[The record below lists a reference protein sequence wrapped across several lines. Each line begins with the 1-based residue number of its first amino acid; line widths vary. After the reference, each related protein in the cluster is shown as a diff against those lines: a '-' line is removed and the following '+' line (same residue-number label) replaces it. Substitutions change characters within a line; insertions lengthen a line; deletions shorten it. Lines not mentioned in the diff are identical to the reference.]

1 MRKRYSNGK
10 KIKSNIVSPKTGR
23 KRYSHGTKI
32 KPNIVRTE
40 TGRVAYADGDE
51 VEKTDEEKWADYK
64 GPTNFGGIFGGVA
77 KVSPEAIAAAQA
89 AQAEAAK
96 GGSPYTGEKLDDKGN
111 QKDTRDA
118 GSGGG
123 GGPSADAKGGSGG
136 NSKNGNDDSSE
147 NGNDDSG
154 GNGNDDSGGNGD
166 DDKTV
171 ESPPEEEK
179 KGPPK
184 GREDPD
190 PTEEAPF
197 SGQTEA
203 TQSSAAQREREFRAA
218 ASAERMEKMA
228 AGTYTL
234 ADINAEGKAVK
245 LRKAEGEEDPKEFLD
260 SAKADY
266 KVAVGT
272 ERDLDETAYDVSTK
286 DEDLKE
292 AVDTITTAEL
302 GKADAAT
309 TVTASTF
316 TADTVPEDVIIA
328 AAQGTLSDESK
339 ISEDLGVDR
348 VPKIDP
354 ADVTIETGSIT
365 QRVVG
370 ELSEESFAKAVKV
383 AGISLPRVTRAKQQL
398 SNAGVSDEAI
408 NLLGNDPDELEAEL
422 MNYSEKERGIISGL
436 PPEALVSTQ
445 MNALF
450 EGMQE
455 GEIPLWAKPA
465 TDKIDAI
472 LAVRGLSASSVGRDA
487 LTSVLVSEAFKI
499 ADSNAKA
506 IQASVAQG
514 KGIEAQAL
522 LREAEFAQQT
532 GITNAQNVFKMDM
545 AQFSVDQQTALS
557 NSKFMQ
563 TVSLT
568 NAGATQQAIMQDA
581 VMLSQVNLAEADFTT
596 KLRVE
601 NAKHFL
607 NMDMANLSNRQQAV
621 VLDSQQEQQRMLS
634 NQAAVNAS
642 KQFNSTSENQ
652 TNQYMA
658 GLKDSISK
666 FNAQQT
672 NAAEQFNAAQT
683 NAAQARFFGRKA
695 EADKFNQQI
704 AASVD
709 QFNEQNAFAREQFN
723 AQNALVID
731 QSNAQWRRDINK
743 IDTAAQNAMNARN
756 AQNSFAMT
764 QSAQAQL
771 WQEMRD
777 EFDYIWKSSENAANR
792 ETNIAVAGIS
802 GENSALTDSGAM
814 GKLRD
819 LINLLP

>member
-10 KIKSNIVSPKTGR
+10 KIKS
-23 KRYSHGTKI
+23 
-32 KPNIVRTE
+32 NIVRTE

-51 VEKTDEEKWADYK
+51 VKEYPDYK
-64 GPTNFGGIFGGVA
+64 GPTNYGGIFGGVA
-77 KVSPEAIAAAQA
+77 KVSPEAIAAAKA

-96 GGSPYTGEKLDDKGN
+96 KGSPYTGKQLDD
-111 QKDTRDA
+111 DTTDA

-123 GGPSADAKGGSGG
+123 GGPSDDAKGGSGG
-136 NSKNGNDDSSE
+136 NSKKGNDDSGGNGNDDSSENGNDDSSE

-154 GNGNDDSGGNGD
+154 GNGNGDSGGNGD
-166 DDKTV
+166 DDNTV
-171 ESPPEEEK
+171 DLPVEPPPEEE
-179 KGPPK
+179 GPPK

-234 ADINAEGKAVK
+234 EDVNALGEAVKLKKAEGK
-245 LRKAEGEEDPKEFLD
+245 EDPKEFLD
-260 SAKADY
+260 SAKTDY
-266 KVAVGT
+266 KVKT
-272 ERDLDETAYDVSTK
+272 EGRDLDETAYDVSTE
-286 DEDLKE
+286 DVDLKE
-292 AVDTITTAEL
+292 DVDTITDDEL
-302 GKADAAT
+302 GTAADAT
-309 TVTASTF
+309 TVTASKF

-339 ISEDLGVDR
+339 ISEELGVDR

-370 ELSEESFAKAVKV
+370 ELSEEAFAKAVKV

-568 NAGATQQAIMQDA
+568 NAGATQQGIMQDA

-607 NMDMANLSNRQQAV
+607 NMDMANLSNEQQAV
-621 VLDSQQEQQRMLS
+621 VLTSQQEQQRMLS
-634 NQAAVNAS
+634 NQAAENAS

-802 GENSALTDSGAM
+802 GEHSALTDSGAM
-814 GKLRD
+814 GKLSA
-819 LINLLP
+819 LMALLG